1 MPFKH
6 DKIFDKTLK
15 KTRWKLNGSFCYFCG
30 VLFLTLFVG
39 KNLSIDGFPI
49 EGGNNQKL
57 FFFFTFFFFLR
68 PLGRII
74 VATLQRSHE
83 KIS

>member
-1 MPFKH
+1 ME
-6 DKIFDKTLK
+6 IE
-15 KTRWKLNGSFCYFCG
+15 WKFL
-30 VLFLTLFVG
+30 LFLW
-39 KNLSIDGFPI
+39 SIVFNVIRREKPVNRWFSYRGWK
-49 EGGNNQKL
+49 QSKTL

>member
-1 MPFKH
+1 ME
-6 DKIFDKTLK
+6 IE
-15 KTRWKLNGSFCYFCG
+15 WKFL
-30 VLFLTLFVG
+30 LFLW
-39 KNLSIDGFPI
+39 SIVFNVIRREKPVNRWFSYRGWK
-49 EGGNNQKL
+49 QSKTL
-57 FFFFTFFFFLR
+57 FFFYIFFFLR